1 MRILCHTH
9 HHLSGIYEMVLR
21 IYLADTRK
29 RIRVSMDLGQ
39 QCLYKTPCE
48 YYPRVKVAEKSLE
61 RVEIITDE
69 LIGKGQPVYS
79 SFPLLFLCLCQ
90 LRCLQQNT
98 IDWVA

>member
-1 MRILCHTH
+1 
-9 HHLSGIYEMVLR
+9 
-21 IYLADTRK
+21 
-29 RIRVSMDLGQ
+29 MDLGQ

-48 YYPRVKVAEKSLE
+48 HYPSVKVAEKSLE

-69 LIGKGQPVYS
+69 LIGKGQSVYS
-79 SFPLLFLCLCQ
+79 FFPLLFLCLCQ